1 VDVIARAEAEGAR
14 TVEASEEAQAEW
26 SGLIEKMCETLLV
39 RFTNSW
45 WNGGNIY
52 GKKTQMLTFP
62 AGIDLYEKM
71 CRQKLEGWDGFLIK
85 HDAKKKSEVDGSMD
99 APQNIE
105 PLATVA
111 VS

>member
-1 VDVIARAEAEGAR
+1 
-14 TVEASEEAQAEW
+14 
-26 SGLIEKMCETLLV
+26 MCENLLV

-71 CRQKLEGWDGFLIK
+71 CRQKLENWDGFVIDDKTKEKERTEELT
-85 HDAKKKSEVDGSMD
+85 DATRETL
-99 APQNIE
+99 P
-105 PLATVA
+105 VA
-111 VS
+111 VVVA